1 MKKDLID
8 SHSFIKEREEGQ
20 DGEEEETEVKRKTRK
35 PVDTAETSAGPT
47 EEVSS
52 ERTRTSVPV
61 VTCKSLHLQYCH
73 QMLANT
79 H

>member
-1 MKKDLID
+1 MIYSNIEKGLDWFPLVD
-8 SHSFIKEREEGQ
+8 SFIKEREEGQ

-61 VTCKSLHLQYCH
+61 VTCKSLHLQ
-73 QMLANT
+73 
-79 H
+79 

>member
-1 MKKDLID
+1 MIYSNITKTLKKDLID

-61 VTCKSLHLQYCH
+61 VTCKSLHLQ
-73 QMLANT
+73 
-79 H
+79 